1 MYKELASL
9 IYDNYFLTNYEIKT
23 EKYII
28 TARADC
34 EYIDD
39 IIEERS
45 KLTSNNQDS
54 QNKNENP
61 NVDMLMDNMS
71 KMYSEIAEIKQLLL

>member
-9 IYDNYFLTNYEIKT
+9 IYDNYFFTNYELKA

-28 TARADC
+28 TARPDN

-39 IIEERS
+39 IIEERATVKPDSS
-45 KLTSNNQDS
+45 KNDDNSN
-54 QNKNENP
+54 
-61 NVDMLMDNMS
+61 
-71 KMYSEIAEIKQLLL
+71 